1 VGWPAIAANDLP
13 QVLLR
18 AVDAAAH
25 GITIAE
31 NADDHPLVYVN
42 SAFVRMTGYPM
53 EQILGRNCG
62 FLQGADTDPGS
73 IAAIGQAL
81 QDGDAITVV
90 LLNYRRDGTP
100 FWNEVS
106 ICTVRDD
113 TGRVTHFVGTQI
125 DVTERVER
133 ERELAQLA
141 HTDPLTG
148 LCNRNQLS
156 AELAATLA
164 NRHPSTGI
172 AVIFVDINGFHRI
185 NEDFDFETGN
195 LVLAAVAERLSA
207 VTGADDLL
215 ARLDADSFV
224 LVRAA
229 PQDQCVAMAEQCVA
243 DIHSAFR
250 EPVVISAVSIPVRLN
265 CGVAHHPAD
274 GDSAATLIRAARRA
288 MESSRRD

>member
-1 VGWPAIAANDLP
+1 MGVITAAKC
-13 QVLLR
+13 R
-18 AVDAAAH
+18 YSSAVNP
-25 GITIAE
+25 IMPRRSVPVPW
-31 NADDHPLVYVN
+31 N
-42 SAFVRMTGYPM
+42 
-53 EQILGRNCG
+53 
-62 FLQGADTDPGS
+62 
-73 IAAIGQAL
+73 AIG
-81 QDGDAITVV
+81 
-90 LLNYRRDGTP
+90 
-100 FWNEVS
+100 
-106 ICTVRDD
+106 VRYPS
-113 TGRVTHFVGTQI
+113 
-125 DVTERVER
+125 
-133 ERELAQLA
+133 AQL
-141 HTDPLTG
+141 PYTG